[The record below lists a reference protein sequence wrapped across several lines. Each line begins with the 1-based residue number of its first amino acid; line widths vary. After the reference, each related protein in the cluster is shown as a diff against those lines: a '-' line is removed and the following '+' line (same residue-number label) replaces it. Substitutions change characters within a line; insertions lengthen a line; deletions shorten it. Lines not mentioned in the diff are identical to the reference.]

1 MAEVTP
7 MKKDGRD
14 GDTVNAVIDVKKK
27 NISSSRLPINNP
39 LNTIAYSEEHEHAA
53 RIIQKVWRD
62 YGVQVKRLK
71 TRHLWKKSI
80 FNVSDRRKR
89 FFASILVFANSSI
102 QLIVYFINFFWGKY
116 LKGTFAVLG
125 LYATLLIWSLTLPVI
140 KPWQTKV
147 SLFVSVLSY
156 VFVSLIAKIFEARFD
171 ERYIVG
177 KIALLILIPLLYF
190 MLE

>member
-1 MAEVTP
+1 ML
-7 MKKDGRD
+7 
-14 GDTVNAVIDVKKK
+14 KKK

-53 RIIQKVWRD
+53 RIIQRVWRD

-71 TRHLWKKSI
+71 TRQLWRKSI
-80 FNVSDRRKR
+80 FSVSDRRKR

-102 QLIVYFINFFWGKY
+102 QLIVYFINYFWGIY

-125 LYATLLIWSLTLPVI
+125 LYSTLLIWSLTLPVI

-147 SLFVSVLSY
+147 SLFVSVLTELELLPCCKNSY
-156 VFVSLIAKIFEARFD
+156 
-171 ERYIVG
+171 
-177 KIALLILIPLLYF
+177 
-190 MLE
+190 